1 MKKLFVLMAAAF
13 AMVACQTDI
22 NEVGVAGGE
31 VDVTFEVGTPT
42 RAYSDGTT
50 ATVLEY
56 AVYEGETELDA
67 LTHSVAKGNA
77 ETINISKTVSF
88 KLVTGNTYTVIFWAA
103 SPNAPYTVDFGAK
116 TMTVDYDGVKSNNEN
131 LDAFYKR
138 HTFTVTGAQTETIEL
153 RRPFAQLN
161 IGTSDFEAAEKAG
174 YTADQSFVKVTKLGD
189 VLNLWNDKVEGTDAV
204 ITFDYAAIPTTETFP
219 VTGYEYLAMNYLLVD
234 SEKEVVD
241 IEFGYKETSTGDAKT
256 RTVGSVPVQRNYR
269 TNIYGQ
275 LLTSDVDI
283 NVVIKPEYEEPAHE
297 ADALQ
302 IVASVGGTLT
312 LTEDVV
318 LEQPLAITANVILN
332 LNGHTISSSLDKSA
346 GAVLNIAAGTK
357 VELVGG
363 TIKNTTEN
371 GGAAIRNNG
380 ELVLSGV
387 KIEGAPIGT
396 TGYPDYAVYSVGG
409 SVVVEEGTEI
419 VSDRGAI
426 HMQGGADVTIN
437 GGKFAVTDAVGSR
450 TLTAHVIYA
459 YGSSSKLTI
468 NGGDFAQ
475 NIANGGGT
483 SVICPAGA
491 TIKIYG
497 GNFYHVPV
505 ADAQSKIFQNYM
517 GYGAPVDV
525 YGGTYND
532 DSVTKS
538 GNLASGYKA
547 IENNGLYYVVADDVD
562 AVVADATELQA
573 ALAAGGEI
581 VLAGDVT
588 YAQKIE
594 NDAVIDLNGNSFLP
608 AGTITLGNNADLT
621 MVGGDYVVNGTY
633 GHVDV
638 RPSTADGSAVV
649 YEDVNFAYN
658 KLSNT
663 YGPST
668 NRLGSVVEVCATV
681 AGAKTVIKFKDCT
694 FDNAMVVIEGMS
706 DKTGIVEAVFE
717 RCTFNA
723 LTSSA
728 PIYVQN
734 YVTGTIE
741 VKDCTFN
748 LECTSGTAS
757 AISVSPSSSTSVV
770 LTATN
775 NTLNAVAATPY
786 TYDASKGETEA
797 HNVKVNGTPANIKF
811 ISAYANTTVTETGT
825 VKSGI
830 AKL

>member
-1 MKKLFVLMAAAF
+1 
-13 AMVACQTDI
+13 MVACQTDL
-22 NEVGVAGGE
+22 NEVNVAGGE

-50 ATVLEY
+50 ATVLQY
-56 AVYEGETELDA
+56 AVYEGEDELTA
-67 LTHSVAKGNA
+67 LTHSEEKGNA
-77 ETINISKTVSF
+77 ETINISTTVSM

-103 SPNAPYTVDFGAK
+103 APNAPYTVDFGAK
-116 TMTVDYDGVKSNNEN
+116 TMTVNYNGVESNDET
-131 LDAFYKR
+131 LDAFYAK
-138 HTFTVTGAQTETIEL
+138 HTFEVTGAQTETIEL
-153 RRPFAQLN
+153 KRPFAQLN
-161 IGTSDFEAAEKAG
+161 IGTSDYTASTNAG
-174 YTADQSFVKVTKLGD
+174 YTPDQSYVKVTNIYNT
-189 VLNLWNDKVEGTDAV
+189 LNLWSGAVSGETAVEFA
-204 ITFDYAAIPTTETFP
+204 YADIKKDETFP
-219 VTGYEYLAMNYLLVD
+219 VAGYKYLAMNYLLVATD
-234 SEKEVVD
+234 KETVD
-241 IEFGYKETSTGDAKT
+241 VEFAYKETSTGDAKT

-275 LLTSDVDI
+275 LLTSDVEI
-283 NVVIKPEYEEPAHE
+283 NVEIKPEYEEPAHE

-302 IVASVGGTLT
+302 IAASVGGKLT

-346 GAVLNIAAGTK
+346 GAVLNVAAGTK

-426 HMQGGADVTIN
+426 NMQGGADVTIN

-497 GNFYHVPV
+497 GNFYHAPV
-505 ADAQSKIFQNYM
+505 SDAQSKIFQNYM

-538 GNLASGYKA
+538 GNLAAGYKA
-547 IENNGLYYVVADDVD
+547 VEKDGLYYVVANDVTVAATASEVKDVFANGGTILLSDDIQFDKITSIEPGKEVHMNLNGKTVTVDQNTTSNTLIYVKDGAKLVIDGNGTIDLGAVSTMAVFAPYGELVIENGTFVRD
-562 AVVADATELQA
+562 AVTT
-573 ALAAGGEI
+573 
-581 VLAGDVT
+581 VT
-588 YAQKIE
+588 
-594 NDAVIDLNGNSFLP
+594 
-608 AGTITLGNNADLT
+608 
-621 MVGGDYVVNGTY
+621 
-633 GHVDV
+633 
-638 RPSTADGSAVV
+638 
-649 YEDVNFAYN
+649 N
-658 KLSNT
+658 KTTGLFM
-663 YGPST
+663 
-668 NRLGSVVEVCATV
+668 
-681 AGAKTVIKFKDCT
+681 GAKT
-694 FDNAMVVIEGMS
+694 
-706 DKTGIVEAVFE
+706 
-717 RCTFNA
+717 
-723 LTSSA
+723 
-728 PIYVQN
+728 
-734 YVTGTIE
+734 
-741 VKDCTFN
+741 
-748 LECTSGTAS
+748 TAS
-757 AISVSPSSSTSVV
+757 NVTINGGYFDAGYYNTDAANVDEILAGTMNFVETADDVAKRGASSDANKVRVAIKENVSVLLNHSGFGEFKVYGGTFVGANPAWGDEGCMLPTTPSYLRPWSYYQGALLDGQEYNENGLV
-770 LTATN
+770 LPNGYTITK
-775 NTLNAVAATPY
+775 AVLEDGRPAY
-786 TYDASKGETEA
+786 TVNYSK
-797 HNVKVNGTPANIKF
+797 
-811 ISAYANTTVTETGT
+811 
-825 VKSGI
+825 
-830 AKL
+830 